1 MPIFQIFPPT
11 HSIFAES
18 YNHGRRA
25 QVEGPVLFG
34 PFSLNQRVSVVC
46 KDFCA
51 THKKAKTINP
61 KKKKNTHTLSP
72 VNLYASSYF
81 IFSPK
86 SKPLFIFIFIFSF
99 KVPSASTSRHLFFR
113 LIFGIGVFLWFVC
126 NCCRRRWSCDR
137 DMVSKSTEWSQ
148 AKKSVSIFIFIL
160 LFFFCECECLKY
172 EYK

>member
-18 YNHGRRA
+18 YNHGRRV

-61 KKKKNTHTLSP
+61 KKKTHSLLLTFTLP
-72 VNLYASSYF
+72 HLFFFLPNQNHYYYYF
-81 IFSPK
+81 
-86 SKPLFIFIFIFSF
+86 FSF

-113 LIFGIGVFLWFVC
+113 LIFGIGMFLWFVC

-148 AKKSVSIFIFIL
+148 AKKSVSIFL
-160 LFFFCECECLKY
+160 NFFFFFVNVSA
-172 EYK
+172 

>member
-18 YNHGRRA
+18 CNHGRRV

-34 PFSLNQRVSVVC
+34 PFSLDQRVSVVC

-61 KKKKNTHTLSP
+61 KKKTHSLLLTFTLP
-72 VNLYASSYF
+72 H
-81 IFSPK
+81 IF
-86 SKPLFIFIFIFSF
+86 FFSQI
-99 KVPSASTSRHLFFR
+99 KT
-113 LIFGIGVFLWFVC
+113 I
-126 NCCRRRWSCDR
+126 
-137 DMVSKSTEWSQ
+137 
-148 AKKSVSIFIFIL
+148 IFIL
-160 LFFFCECECLKY
+160 FFYFHSRYLQLQLPVICFFVWSLALRCFSDSCVIVADAGDLVIGIWSVKAPNGLRRKNLSVFLFLYFFFCECECLKY

>member
-18 YNHGRRA
+18 YNHGRRV

-61 KKKKNTHTLSP
+61 KKKKTHSLLLTFTLP
-72 VNLYASSYF
+72 HFFFLPNQNHYFYF
-81 IFSPK
+81 IF
-86 SKPLFIFIFIFSF
+86 LFSF

-160 LFFFCECECLKY
+160 FFCECECLKY

>member
-18 YNHGRRA
+18 YNHGRRV

-61 KKKKNTHTLSP
+61 KKKTHSLLLTFTLP
-72 VNLYASSYF
+72 
-81 IFSPK
+81 
-86 SKPLFIFIFIFSF
+86 
-99 KVPSASTSRHLFFR
+99 HLFF
-113 LIFGIGVFLWFVC
+113 FLPNQNHYLF
-126 NCCRRRWSCDR
+126 
-137 DMVSKSTEWSQ
+137 
-148 AKKSVSIFIFIL
+148 
-160 LFFFCECECLKY
+160 LFFNFHSRYLQLQLPVICFFVWSLALGCFSDSCVIVADAGDLVIGIWSVKALNGLRR
-172 EYK
+172 KNLSVFF